1 MGLRGCLKNFPYKGW
16 RKGGLRHLLHKI
28 DETGDFAWIPGSG
41 RILMALTNENI
52 EEVEELILSQEENP
66 RIHESQRNIGK
77 IIGISE
83 NLCQ

>member
-1 MGLRGCLKNFPYKGW
+1 MGLRDCLKNFTYKGW

-28 DETGDFAWIPGSG
+28 DETGDFAWIPGSD